1 MFAFP
6 HQGKTVQLNRCHF
19 PLVCVC
25 AAGVVNKGWA
35 RFPLAFIHGES
46 CGKTHK
52 LEFGFNSHRRAVGV
66 YLVLLFS
73 HAVSST

>member
-25 AAGVVNKGWA
+25 VQLVLLTKGG
-35 RFPLAFIHGES
+35 LAFIYGES

-73 HAVSST
+73 HAVIST